1 MKKLIAAGVLA
12 AAAMLVI
19 AAGFAMEPRSAV
31 QPITVESPCPAVG
44 CANGACHGFGA
55 VPEPDGVHEMTC
67 PEAGCSATECHAWD
81 SLTSRY
87 HQASDMSLNVW
98 ILVPTVL
105 VLALWLM
112 ARRMG
117 RDGRGRVEIE
127 AADEKGVCHEA

>member
-1 MKKLIAAGVLA
+1 MKKLIVAGVLA

-44 CANGACHGFGA
+44 CANGVCHGFGA
-55 VPEPDGVHEMTC
+55 VPEPDGVHEMMC
-67 PEAGCSATECHAWD
+67 PEAGCAATDCHAWD
-81 SLTSRY
+81 SLTGRY
-87 HQASDMSLNVW
+87 HQASDMSLNAW
-98 ILVPTVL
+98 ILMPTVL

-117 RDGRGRVEIE
+117 RGGRDCAGVELCHE
-127 AADEKGVCHEA
+127 GVCHEA

>member
-31 QPITVESPCPAVG
+31 LPITAESPCPVVC

-127 AADEKGVCHEA
+127 AADEKGVCREA